1 MANTKLKSALF
12 FSYPSGDGE
21 VYTKAAHDRITSMT
35 NLYPSVINAKNFDNH
50 MIHLKDVEVIFATW
64 GMICFEKKHFAAMP
78 KLKAVFYAAGNVRAF
93 AQPLID
99 NNIILTSAWQA
110 NAIPAAEMC
119 LSQILLSLR
128 GYFRSV
134 RQYSEI
140 QTSAAKTFPRS
151 GINGEVI
158 GILGMGKIGSRL
170 CYLLKDYPLSI
181 IAFDPFLTEQ
191 QAAELGIEKVTL
203 ERVFEL
209 SAVVCNHI
217 PDLPNTQGILT
228 GSLFRSMRDSSTFI
242 NTGRGAQV
250 VGAELARVLTARP
263 DITAIL
269 DVTDPEPP
277 TQNSELWK
285 LSNVILS
292 PHIGGT
298 IGDEVTRLSDS
309 AISEFE
315 LWFSGKP
322 LQHQITSK
330 ILETMG

>member
-21 VYTKAAHDRITSMT
+21 VYSKAAHDRITSMT

-50 MIHLKDVEVIFATW
+50 MIHLKDIEVIFATW

-134 RQYSEI
+134 RQYSDI
-140 QTSAAKTFPRS
+140 QTAAAKAFPRS
-151 GINGEVI
+151 GINGETI

-170 CYLLKDYPLSI
+170 CYLL
-181 IAFDPFLTEQ
+181 
-191 QAAELGIEKVTL
+191 
-203 ERVFEL
+203 
-209 SAVVCNHI
+209 
-217 PDLPNTQGILT
+217 
-228 GSLFRSMRDSSTFI
+228 
-242 NTGRGAQV
+242 
-250 VGAELARVLTARP
+250 
-263 DITAIL
+263 
-269 DVTDPEPP
+269 
-277 TQNSELWK
+277 
-285 LSNVILS
+285 
-292 PHIGGT
+292 
-298 IGDEVTRLSDS
+298 
-309 AISEFE
+309 
-315 LWFSGKP
+315 
-322 LQHQITSK
+322 
-330 ILETMG
+330 

>member
-1 MANTKLKSALF
+1 MANIRSKSALF
-12 FSYPSGDGE
+12 YSYSPVDGE
-21 VYTKAAHDRITSMT
+21 VYNKAARDRITSMID
-35 NLYPSVINAKNFDNH
+35 LYPSVIDTNNFDDH
-50 MIHLKDVEVIFATW
+50 IIHLKDVEVIFATW
-64 GMICFEKKHFAAMP
+64 GMICFEKKHFAAML
-78 KLKAVFYAAGNVRAF
+78 KLKAVFYAAGNVRSF

-99 NNIILTSAWQA
+99 NKIILTSAWQA
-110 NAIPAAEMC
+110 NAIPTAEMC

-140 QTSAAKTFPRS
+140 QTVAAKAFPRS
-151 GINGEVI
+151 GINGETI

-170 CYLLKDYPLSI
+170 CYLLKDYPLKI

-191 QAAELGIEKVTL
+191 RTAELGIKKVTL
-203 ERVFEL
+203 EKVFEL

-217 PDLPNTQGILT
+217 PDLPSTHGILT
-228 GSLFRSMRDSSTFI
+228 GSLFRSMRDNSTFI

-250 VGAELARVLTARP
+250 ASAELARVLTARK
-263 DITAIL
+263 DITALL
-269 DVTDPEPP
+269 DVTNPEPP
-277 TQNSELWK
+277 TQSSEFWN

-315 LWFSGKP
+315 RWLSGKP
-322 LQHQITSK
+322 IQHQITSK